1 MVGRLFDRLNV
12 RNRAAVETAE
22 TMTLPSKVFRCSI
35 KVVMNF
41 KPSTACACHVGL
53 SPLSVVAE
61 LHPPRELRCSP
72 LPWRISRKTATA
84 HKAAKLTKFQADF
97 LKYQQARRTNRGTI
111 CPERANQSPGATFGF
126 RFFRTSSNSWRSPRR
141 KWHAEFEHLLTFSA

>member
-61 LHPPRELRCSP
+61 LHPPRELCCSP

-84 HKAAKLTKFQADF
+84 HKAAKLTKLQADF

-111 CPERANQSPGATFGF
+111 CPERANQSPGRRSVSAFL
-126 RFFRTSSNSWRSPRR
+126 RHHRTRGARLVVNGTPSSNIY
-141 KWHAEFEHLLTFSA
+141 